1 MKMIKIYEAVYCE
14 DIGILQV
21 VLPDGT
27 MEHINPAD
35 ENDKLQMGEY
45 TRSQLDKLL
54 DINPAEYAEMVL
66 NGELERYIEL
76 CNAEG
81 KELSELGMTR
91 EFIMYDS

>member
-1 MKMIKIYEAVYCE
+1 MIKINEAVYNE

-21 VLPDGT
+21 VLDDGVV
-27 MEHINPAD
+27 EHINPTE
-35 ENDKLQMGEY
+35 ENDKFQMGVY
-45 TRSQLDKLL
+45 SRSQLDKLL

-91 EFIMYDS
+91 EFMMYDS